1 LNEPDKYTMKR
12 SKSQITLLLLSL
24 NVLSSVITAIP
35 VTYSIDKGNKE
46 CLYDTL
52 ERDEYVTVS
61 VLIDG
66 GLSLTGE
73 VVIEGPIAP
82 KTDSTGAGLKHAI
95 EVAEKRK
102 HQPYP
107 FTQKYEVDYE
117 HFGEHDLLDDYYD
130 DDDDDDIDDDDDD
143 DFIDDDVAFQDYYYD
158 DEDDDDDDDEFEIDD
173 DMNEEE
179 IADMRRMKAE
189 RDATP
194 TEIKQA
200 EKAKKRIEQS
210 QITKAAHD
218 KRKEQKRQRDAKKL
232 EKEAK
237 LSRKK
242 VNQRHRISEESEKA
256 QSETEPVQ
264 KTFKVKAD
272 GWYRTCVHASS
283 NSIDAEFE
291 MRKSSEVGSPHH
303 ETGHLQSYEKHNMRH
318 QEKKMFHRNLKE
330 SEGVADDE
338 DFEKTH
344 DGLHKLYRLI
354 NEIGEK
360 QVNERHRLNIHAS
373 VNDHS
378 HSRMVLR
385 SLFETIFYVA
395 VSGLQVYTIRKWF
408 SGAPMLGR

>member
-1 LNEPDKYTMKR
+1 MKR

-107 FTQKYEVDYE
+107 FTQKYEVNYE
-117 HFGEHDLLDDYYD
+117 HFGEHDLLDDYYND
-130 DDDDDDIDDDDDD
+130 DDNDDIDDDDDD

-158 DEDDDDDDDEFEIDD
+158 DDEDDDDDQFEIDD

-189 RDATP
+189 WDATP

-210 QITKAAHD
+210 QNRKAAQD

-242 VNQRHRISEESEKA
+242 LNQRHRISEESEKA

-283 NSIDAEFE
+283 NLVSF
-291 MRKSSEVGSPHH
+291 
-303 ETGHLQSYEKHNMRH
+303 
-318 QEKKMFHRNLKE
+318 F
-330 SEGVADDE
+330 
-338 DFEKTH
+338 
-344 DGLHKLYRLI
+344 LI
-354 NEIGEK
+354 LMDN
-360 QVNERHRLNIHAS
+360 
-373 VNDHS
+373 
-378 HSRMVLR
+378 
-385 SLFETIFYVA
+385 
-395 VSGLQVYTIRKWF
+395 WF
-408 SGAPMLGR
+408 IITYILI